1 MVHALLD
8 LFTKIQGREMQKKRI
23 TIKDIARDCGVSL
36 STVSLVLNNN
46 PRISESTR
54 QKVLECVRKHGYQ
67 PNYQARGLASR
78 SSRIFA
84 VAVPALHHVF
94 ADIYFGEIVSG
105 IYERAAED
113 GYKIMLDI
121 ANGNY
126 VDNKEYLNLLKSRRA
141 DGLLFIGSS
150 IEHEYLCEFEH
161 EPYPFLLVNHYF
173 PGRSLNYITVNYEES
188 ARLACEHL
196 LSLGHRKIGLI
207 TGLNTYTGRDFRDAF
222 LDNGRKNG
230 INEKDLVQIGGGDM
244 WDQEGGYNAARKL
257 LDQHP
262 DVTAIMAGN
271 DRMAMGAIRYIQSR
285 GMHVPNDI
293 SVMGADN
300 VPSSPFFTPAITTI
314 DHDLLTVG
322 RLACSQLFALFK
334 GEITECREVLPVSL
348 VKRESTGPA
357 RG

>member
-1 MVHALLD
+1 
-8 LFTKIQGREMQKKRI
+8 MQKKRT

-46 PRISESTR
+46 PRISEGTR

-113 GYKIMLDI
+113 GYKIMLDV

-126 VDNKEYLNLLKSRRA
+126 VENKEYLNLLKSRRA

-150 IEHEYLCEFEH
+150 VEHQYLCEFEQ

-173 PGRSLNYITVNYEES
+173 PGHKLNYITVNYVES

-196 LSLGHRKIGLI
+196 VSLGHRKIGLI

-222 LDNGRKNG
+222 VENCRKSG
-230 INEKDLVQIGGGDM
+230 IRDEDLVQEGGGEK
-244 WDQEGGYNAARKL
+244 WDQEGGYNAARVL
-257 LDQHP
+257 LEKRP
-262 DVTAIMAGN
+262 DLTAIMSSN

-285 GMHVPNDI
+285 GMHVPKDI

-300 VPSSPFFTPAITTI
+300 VPPSPFFTPAITTI
-314 DHDLLTVG
+314 EHDLLTVG
-322 RLACSQLFALFK
+322 RLACSRMFAMFR
-334 GEITECREVLPVSL
+334 GEISECQEILPASL